1 MPGEHQGEPKLRPVS
16 SFTLSDAGERAKLT
30 ARSTETTCPH
40 TLTTE
45 WVDCDSNST
54 NYHISVAQSISD
66 RLKNLITRIYVGNCS
81 AHFFEFNCL
90 CSGQVQA
97 EIPLGKGKENIMFWF
112 NCSFQPNHHFCKW
125 QMCPWL
131 TFVPNMTFPFTINT
145 YFLTF
150 GKSSL
155 PHQDGDDTL
164 TTRLTNSWLQFW
176 VC

>member
-1 MPGEHQGEPKLRPVS
+1 MMMPGEHQGEPKLRPVS

-54 NYHISVAQSISD
+54 NYHIWVAQSISD

-81 AHFFEFNCL
+81 AHFFELNCL

-97 EIPLGKGKENIMFWF
+97 EIPLGKGKENIMFSSTQSPF
-112 NCSFQPNHHFCKW
+112 MQMTDVSVVDICTKHDISFHDKHLFSDFRK
-125 QMCPWL
+125 
-131 TFVPNMTFPFTINT
+131 II
-145 YFLTF
+145 
-150 GKSSL
+150 SSTS
-155 PHQDGDDTL
+155 G
-164 TTRLTNSWLQFW
+164 W
-176 VC
+176 